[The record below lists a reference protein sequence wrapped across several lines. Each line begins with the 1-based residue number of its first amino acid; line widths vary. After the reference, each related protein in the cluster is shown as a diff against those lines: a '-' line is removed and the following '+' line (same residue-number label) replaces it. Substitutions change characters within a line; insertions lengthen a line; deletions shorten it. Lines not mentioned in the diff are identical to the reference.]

1 MRMKGARSGF
11 FHRSGCEY
19 IQESM
24 RMISDFT
31 EDDANSFDQAADA
44 EYAVPAPRDGT
55 KKILLDKW

>member
-1 MRMKGARSGF
+1 
-11 FHRSGCEY
+11 
-19 IQESM
+19 
-24 RMISDFT
+24 MISDFT